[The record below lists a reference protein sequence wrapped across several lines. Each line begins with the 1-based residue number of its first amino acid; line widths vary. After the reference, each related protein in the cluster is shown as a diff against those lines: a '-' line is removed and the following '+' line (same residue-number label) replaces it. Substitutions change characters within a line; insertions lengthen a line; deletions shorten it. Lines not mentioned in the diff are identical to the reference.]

1 MNDWDT
7 IEKMINTLPQWDII
21 KWIMSIQEEL
31 KCAKEDNLYQ
41 LRQNKNLQSKINK
54 AIEFVESMKY
64 CGQEDYFYDN
74 KSKDPCGN
82 DNTFNDSKNKL
93 LDILKENK

>member
-1 MNDWDT
+1 MNDWNT

-41 LRQNKNLQSKINK
+41 LRQNKNLQSKIDK
-54 AIEFVESMKY
+54 ANEILDKLEMKPAY
-64 CGQEDYFYDN
+64 
-74 KSKDPCGN
+74 
-82 DNTFNDSKNKL
+82 
-93 LDILKENK
+93 LDCKYYELDGFDELRNALKEDK

>member
-21 KWIMSIQEEL
+21 KWIMGIQEEL

-41 LRQNKNLQSKINK
+41 LRQNKNLQSKIDK
-54 AIEFVESMKY
+54 AIKMLGKY
-64 CGQEDYFYDN
+64 KHLSSPTEEQANEQEEIVSNAY
-74 KSKDPCGN
+74 
-82 DNTFNDSKNKL
+82 
-93 LDILKENK
+93 DILKEDK

>member
-21 KWIMSIQEEL
+21 KYILGIQEEL

-41 LRQNKNLQSKINK
+41 LRQNKNLQSKIDK
-54 AIEFVESMKY
+54 AIEYIEKSMNNPQPFYEYLFGDENGKVENL
-64 CGQEDYFYDN
+64 D
-74 KSKDPCGN
+74 
-82 DNTFNDSKNKL
+82 KL
-93 LDILKENK
+93 LNILKEDK